1 MEALATIVN
10 EAINADALRRE
21 QALQHLKTAI
31 SLLEGTEAGLKVT
44 KGSGMHRAIIK
55 GTAYRPGYIDRFL
68 ELLKKEGKPLK
79 ISVAAKQLQKMA
91 EFTDMRRESLER
103 AVFAEINLKKAE
115 SRLKKLGDG
124 YYWLAGEA
132 VPKSFRKESAA

>member
-1 MEALATIVN
+1 MDALATIT
-10 EAINADALRRE
+10 EAFTAEKLKKE
-21 QALQHLKTAI
+21 QVLQHLKTAI
-31 SLLEGTEAGLKVT
+31 SLLEDGEAANMKVV

-68 ELLKKEGKPLK
+68 ELLKKEAKPLK
-79 ISVAAKQLQKMA
+79 ISVAAKQLQKMP
-91 EFTDMRRESLER
+91 EFVDMRRESLER

-132 VPKSFRKESAA
+132 IPKSFRKETAA